1 MLADT
6 EVNIALQ
13 RLDLVALD
21 CGSNAEGVAFRYAAI
36 LGALGTFFWGAFQ
49 YFHGLDL
56 ERAKQ
61 RQAQEAAQSVQK
73 IAASQPFLTLQLKLF
88 QEATE
93 TAALLA
99 TTPDSPE
106 RARKRERFEQLYW
119 ANWRWSSAVRWSP
132 PWWSSGL
139 PWRRRRPPRNSSGF
153 PSVSPMHAGTN
164 WRRAGT
170 SPTGCATTDP
180 GPPHS
185 RSSRSSPIPTS
196 PKTFNPLR
204 KSA

>member
-13 RLDLVALD
+13 RLDLDRARLRF
-21 CGSNAEGVAFRYAAI
+21 ERQGVAFRYAAI

-93 TAALLA
+93 TAAFLA

-119 ANWRWSSAVRWSP
+119 GELALVERGPVESAMVEFRLALEAKASAEELQRL
-132 PWWSSGL
+132 SIGL
-139 PWRRRRPPRNSSGF
+139 AHACRDELAKSWN
-153 PSVSPMHAGTN
+153 VSH
-164 WRRAGT
+164 W
-170 SPTGCATTDP
+170 
-180 GPPHS
+180 
-185 RSSRSSPIPTS
+185 
-196 PKTFNPLR
+196 LR
-204 KSA
+204 HD